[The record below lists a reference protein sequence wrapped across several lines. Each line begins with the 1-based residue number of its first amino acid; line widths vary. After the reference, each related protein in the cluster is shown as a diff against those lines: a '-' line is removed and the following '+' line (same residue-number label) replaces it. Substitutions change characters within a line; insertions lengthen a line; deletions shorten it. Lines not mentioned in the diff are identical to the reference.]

1 MNRRGFIGLIGGAT
15 AASPFAARAQQP
27 GAQMRRVGIFA
38 VGNPQ
43 GVLRR
48 FEAFR
53 NGLSELGWVEGRNVH
68 FVERLSQG
76 DSARAPLLATEMAQ
90 LAPDVI
96 FVATSLSLRTMQQ
109 ATRSIPIVFAT
120 VTDPLGQGF
129 VTNVARPGGNISGS
143 AGQDLGLARK
153 QLELLKKIDP
163 AITRVAQVHDPAQTF
178 SAEIFAEFEAVAPLF
193 GIQMANM
200 AVRSAHDIERAIDS
214 FATKPN
220 GGLYVV
226 ASAATAQHPRLIT
239 TLAARH
245 RLPAMYQLP
254 YFLLEGGLACY
265 GIDDVE
271 PSRQAAF
278 YVDRLLKGAKPGDL
292 PVQLPTKFKFI
303 LNLQTS
309 KALGL
314 SLSPEVLALAD
325 EVIE

>member
-43 GVLRR
+43 GELRR

-120 VTDPLGQGF
+120 VTDPVGQGF
-129 VTNVARPGGNISGS
+129 VTNLARPGGNITGF

-153 QLELLKKIDP
+153 QLELLKKIAP
-163 AITRVAQVHDPAQTF
+163 SIARVAQVYDPLQML
-178 SAEIFAEFEAVAPLF
+178 SVEMFAEFEAVAPSF
-193 GIQMANM
+193 GIQMFKM
-200 AVRSAHDIERAIDS
+200 EVHTVDDIE
-214 FATKPN
+214 
-220 GGLYVV
+220 
-226 ASAATAQHPRLIT
+226 
-239 TLAARH
+239 
-245 RLPAMYQLP
+245 
-254 YFLLEGGLACY
+254 
-265 GIDDVE
+265 
-271 PSRQAAF
+271 
-278 YVDRLLKGAKPGDL
+278 
-292 PVQLPTKFKFI
+292 
-303 LNLQTS
+303 
-309 KALGL
+309 
-314 SLSPEVLALAD
+314 
-325 EVIE
+325 